1 MMNKE
6 NMISDQLPQ
15 YYAAIAQDYDG
26 VYGKPERQQDLQ
38 EMHGK
43 VAELLRGH
51 KVLEIACG
59 TGYWTEKFAPGATSV
74 VATDINP
81 GMLELANARLNGS
94 AEGAGLAGKVQFS
107 LADAFDLPADL
118 GSESGKFTACFA
130 GFWWSHV
137 KREDQ
142 ERFLGHLRE
151 RLGKDILLVLLDNVY
166 VDGSS
171 TVIARTDAAGN
182 TYQIRQIADGRRF
195 EVLKNFPSDST
206 LRKKLASSV
215 REIRIHRLE
224 YYWLLSCRLK

>member
-1 MMNKE
+1 MNNEK
-6 NMISDQLPQ
+6 MISDQLPR
-15 YYAAIAQDYDG
+15 YYAAIAHDYDR
-26 VYGKPERQQDLQ
+26 VYGKPERQVDLK
-38 EMHGK
+38 EMHGR

-59 TGYWTEKFAPGATSV
+59 TGYWTEKFAPVAASV
-74 VATDINP
+74 KAIDINP
-81 GMLELANARLNGS
+81 EMLDLAKARIS
-94 AEGAGLAGKVQFS
+94 AAGDGVAPAGKVEFS
-107 LADAFDLPADL
+107 LADAFDLPADI
-118 GSESGKFTACFA
+118 GSYTACFA

-142 ERFLGHLRE
+142 ERFLAHLRE

-182 TYQIRQIADGRRF
+182 TYQIRLAVDGQRY